1 MPLLERE
8 KALAD
13 LDVALAAARRG
24 QGRVALVSGDAGMGK
39 TSVVRAFLA
48 GLDAGVVVREG
59 ACDDLLTPRPLGPVY
74 DLGRQA
80 GPALARALAAGDVQ
94 AVFTALLDELAGG
107 AVTVMVVED
116 VHWADDASLDVLA
129 FLARRIE
136 RLLR

>member
-1 MPLLERE
+1 
-8 KALAD
+8 
-13 LDVALAAARRG
+13 
-24 QGRVALVSGDAGMGK
+24 MGK

-107 AVTVMVVED
+107 A
-116 VHWADDASLDVLA
+116 AAPRR
-129 FLARRIE
+129 ARPHHGR
-136 RLLR
+136 